1 MVYVTLRNGITK
13 IGRVKIDNNRIVNRV
28 LICNGDKTKISIV
41 DITNQL
47 PVCLYSQDDK
57 EDDER
62 LKEIINKLSKTKENP
77 PIELIDEGLKLVGVT
92 NPNQLLNF

>member
-13 IGRVKIDNNRIVNRV
+13 IGRVKIDNKIVKRV
-28 LICNGDKTKISIV
+28 LICNGDISIV
-41 DITNQL
+41 NITNQL

-92 NPNQLLNF
+92 NPNQVLNF